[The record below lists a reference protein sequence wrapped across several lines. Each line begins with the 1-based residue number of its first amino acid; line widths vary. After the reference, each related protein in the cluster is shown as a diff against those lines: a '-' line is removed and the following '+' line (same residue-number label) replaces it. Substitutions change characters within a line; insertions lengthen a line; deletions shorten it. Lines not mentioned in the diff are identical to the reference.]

1 MLGKLSSPEIEKLLH
16 TEVVGRIGCSD
27 GKMVYVVPISYHYD
41 GEYVYCHS
49 HEGMKVDIMRKYPVV
64 CFEVD
69 KLPNMANWQSVIAH
83 GRFEELTDPGL
94 RQDALQKLHERI
106 LPVISSE
113 TTHLSPD
120 WPFAPAQLNKIAG
133 VTFRI
138 RLEEKSGRYEKSPSI
153 SAQMF
158 FSI

>member
-1 MLGKLSSPEIEKLLH
+1 MLGTLTMPEVEKLLRK
-16 TEVVGRIGCSD
+16 EVVGRIGCSD
-27 GKMVYVVPISYHYD
+27 GKIVYVVPISYIYD

-49 HEGMKVDIMRKYPVV
+49 LEGLKVRIMRQHPTV

-69 KLPNMANWQSVIAH
+69 HMQNMGNWQSVISH
-83 GRFEELTDPGL
+83 GRYEELTDPKL
-94 RQDALQKLHERI
+94 RNAALQKLHERI

-120 WPFAPAQLNKIAG
+120 WPFAPAELSKIEG

-138 RLEEKSGRYEKSPSI
+138 RLEEKSGRFERSHMSL
-153 SAQMF
+153 QTF

>member
-1 MLGKLSSPEIEKLLH
+1 MIGKLTPPEIEKLLSR
-16 TEVVGRIGCSD
+16 EVVGHLGCSD

-41 GEYVYCHS
+41 GGYVYCHT
-49 HEGMKVDIMRKYPVV
+49 HEGQKVEIMRKNPVV

-69 KLPNMANWQSVIAH
+69 KMQNMANWQSVVAH
-83 GRFEELTDPGL
+83 GVFEELTDPEL
-94 RQDALQKLHERI
+94 RRQALQKLHERV
-106 LPVISSE
+106 LPVVSSE

-120 WPFAPAQLNKIAG
+120 WPFSPVELNKIEG

-138 RLEEKSGRYEKSPSI
+138 RLGDRTGRYERSHSV
-153 SAQMF
+153 AQMF

>member
-1 MLGKLSSPEIEKLLH
+1 MLGTLTMPEIEKLLRK
-16 TEVVGRIGCSD
+16 EVVGRIGCSD
-27 GKMVYVVPISYHYD
+27 GKMMYVVPISYVYD
-41 GEYVYCHS
+41 GDSVFCHS
-49 HEGMKVDIMRKYPVV
+49 HEGLKVQIMREHPTV

-69 KLPNMANWQSVIAH
+69 HMQNMGNWQSVISH
-83 GRFEELTDPGL
+83 GQFEELTDPAQ
-94 RQDALQKLHERI
+94 RNAALQKLHERI

-120 WPFAPAQLNKIAG
+120 WPFPPAEFDKIEG

-138 RLEEKSGRYEKSPSI
+138 RLEDKSGRFERSHTLFQS
-153 SAQMF
+153 F